1 MKKIVFILIIIFSL
15 KNYAQT
21 EYEIFIYEA
30 NVDAFDVFG
39 SDDYEKNNR
48 SSNDITLQLNAQ
60 ISASD
65 KAEPANGVSFD
76 AKNLFDGNM
85 KTCWMS
91 SWDGKNDIIE
101 FIIDLEENQNVN
113 SAVLYEIYFAN
124 GCRKDLSTWKSYSR
138 IKRASLSIN
147 EKPFAEITFENT
159 YKMQSI
165 DVEKFKLEKTKRYRF
180 RLRILE
186 VYKGEK
192 NDQLAISD
200 IQLTG
205 KIK

>member
-1 MKKIVFILIIIFSL
+1 MKKTVSMLLCFLWVST
-15 KNYAQT
+15 YAQAD
-21 EYEIFIYEA
+21 YEIFIYEA

-39 SDDYEKNNR
+39 SEEYEKNNR
-48 SSNDITLQLNAQ
+48 STNDITLQLNAQ

-65 KAEPANGVSFD
+65 KAEPSNGESFE

-85 KTCWMS
+85 KSCWMS

-101 FIIDLEENQNVN
+101 FVIDLEENPNVHQAILN
-113 SAVLYEIYFAN
+113 EIVFVN
-124 GCRKDLSTWKSYSR
+124 GCRKDLTTWKNYSR

-147 EKPFAEITFENT
+147 EKPYAEITFENT

-180 RLRILE
+180 RLKILE